1 MEIWKKIRVSPDH
14 RSSTSSK
21 RALLKFIAKP
31 FLLTKGKKRGKE
43 RKEQKKEKWKERKRK
58 SRLPCPWD
66 PFSKEPFSLI
76 LPLAHI
82 FLVASGEPK

>member
-1 MEIWKKIRVSPDH
+1 METWKKIRVSPDH

-21 RALLKFIAKP
+21 SALLKFIAKP
-31 FLLTKGKKRGKE
+31 FLLTKGKKEG
-43 RKEQKKEKWKERKRK
+43 RKKGTKKEKWKERKRK